1 MAKTNTP
8 PSRKALTP
16 SAASNSGAGAK
27 GAAPE
32 LAPPSTAL
40 YVVGATPILF
50 SGAYHAPGS
59 TIELTEA
66 QAARLGLGAA
76 PAAASDSNDSNLE

>member
-1 MAKTNTP
+1 MGKTNNP

-32 LAPPSTAL
+32 PKPEPSTAL
-40 YVVGATPILF
+40 YGVGATPVLL
-50 SGAYHAPGS
+50 SGAYHAPLS

-66 QAARLGLGAA
+66 EAARLGLSAA
-76 PAAASDSNDSNLE
+76 VSTDTNLE

>member
-1 MAKTNTP
+1 MAKTNNP

-16 SAASNSGAGAK
+16 GAASNSGAGAK
-27 GAAPE
+27 GV
-32 LAPPSTAL
+32 AL

-50 SGAYHAPGS
+50 SGVYHAPGS

-66 QAARLGLGAA
+66 QAARLGLSAA
-76 PAAASDSNDSNLE
+76 PAAATPDSNDSNLE